1 MKTLRALLI
10 LFPVVFLAACVVPPD
25 PKDYTDFRNADPK
38 SVLIVPAVNKSIE
51 VTAAD
56 YYLATISVPIAERG
70 YYSFPVHLVKRIMED
85 DGLSDADM
93 VHAADTVHLAS
104 LFGADAVLYVTIE
117 RWESKYMV
125 FATSTEVEFTFVL
138 KDGQTGEELWRNNQA
153 MVYQPQSQGGGVADL
168 IANLIISAIERA
180 APNYIPLARQANH
193 LAVLTPGQGIPAG
206 PYAEK
211 YLKDYDNFNSAI
223 KLKPNPAESK
233 KPGI

>member
-1 MKTLRALLI
+1 MTPSETVEKFEVVRLHDSMVEKLTVSPVDDRCSLRLHAGSVLRKKGGDIFDPLVRHAPALLVIDGVHELGFEGRYQLNATIVDNAAKTL
-10 LFPVVFLAACVVPPD
+10 PDCV
-25 PKDYTDFRNADPK
+25 
-38 SVLIVPAVNKSIE
+38 
-51 VTAAD
+51 
-56 YYLATISVPIAERG
+56 
-70 YYSFPVHLVKRIMED
+70 H
-85 DGLSDADM
+85 
-93 VHAADTVHLAS
+93 
-104 LFGADAVLYVTIE
+104 
-117 RWESKYMV
+117 
-125 FATSTEVEFTFVL
+125 VEFTFVL